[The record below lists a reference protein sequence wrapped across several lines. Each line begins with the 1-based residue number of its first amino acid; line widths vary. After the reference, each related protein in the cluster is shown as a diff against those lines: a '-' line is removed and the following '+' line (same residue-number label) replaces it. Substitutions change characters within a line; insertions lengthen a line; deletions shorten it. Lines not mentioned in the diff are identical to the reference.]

1 MSRQASAAS
10 SSRGRAGGATTL
22 LVALA
27 TAALFALPF
36 GYLLLKLASVD
47 GPWNIVS
54 DPGTLSTV
62 RGSLLLATVVTAVA
76 GTLGVGLAWLV
87 VRTDLPGRR
96 VWRVL
101 APLPLV
107 IPSFVGAHAY
117 VSTFAP
123 GGLLEASFGWTW
135 LPEVRGFWGAVFVL
149 SVLSYPYVY
158 LPVAARLTS
167 MPPSWEESSR
177 LLGRGPIST
186 LRTVVWPQLAPSVL
200 AGTTLV
206 FLYAISDFGA
216 VSFVQYDTL
225 TRKVF
230 EARLDRDRS
239 VVFSLLLG
247 TIAIVVAA
255 VSLAIARRLPAM
267 PSAAMRRPLQY
278 RLARGRW
285 FATGAV
291 ATVVGLALAVPVA
304 VLVWWVVRGTRS
316 GARRSSVVELD
327 VALWSSAWVA
337 VVAAVVTVAVVLP
350 LAWLTARRPG
360 KSVAMANVFM
370 SAAFALPGIVIA
382 LSMVRVFVSTALYQ
396 SFFVLI
402 LSYVLHFAGQAIGA
416 ESNAFAAIPM
426 RLHEAARMLGAGA
439 VRRFATIDVRLLL
452 PGLAAAGGLVL
463 LSVLKELPAT
473 LMLRPIGFNTLATRI
488 FGTAEEA
495 LLLDAGRLSLVLIAL
510 SGVLTWVLV
519 LRSAPRS

>member
-1 MSRQASAAS
+1 MPRTVPRVRGAGAVAIAVASA
-10 SSRGRAGGATTL
+10 T
-22 LVALA
+22 
-27 TAALFALPF
+27 LFALPF
-36 GYLLLKLASVD
+36 GYLLLKLASVG
-47 GPWNIVS
+47 GPWQILS
-54 DPGTLSTV
+54 DADTVDTV
-62 RGSLLLATVVTAVA
+62 RGSLLLAVTVTLLASAV
-76 GTLGVGLAWLV
+76 GVSLAWFV
-87 VRTDLPGRR
+87 VRTNVPGRR
-96 VWRVL
+96 AWRILV
-101 APLPLV
+101 PVPLV

-123 GGLLEASFGWTW
+123 GGLLESSFGWSW
-135 LPEVRGFWGAVFVL
+135 VPEVRGFWGAVFVL
-149 SVLSYPYVY
+149 TLLSYPYVY

-167 MPPSWEESSR
+167 MPPSWEESAR
-177 LLGRGPIST
+177 LLGHRPLAM
-186 LRTVVWPQLAPSVL
+186 LRTVVWPQLATSLL
-200 AGTTLV
+200 AGATLV

-247 TIAIVVAA
+247 TIALIIAA
-255 VSLAIARRLPAM
+255 LSLRASRRLPNI
-267 PSAAMRRPLQY
+267 AAAPMRQPLQY
-278 RLARGRW
+278 RLGRGRW
-285 FATGAV
+285 WATGLV
-291 ATVVGLALAVPVA
+291 GTVLTMALAVPVA

-316 GARRSSVVELD
+316 GGRRSSVVKLD
-327 VALWSSAWVA
+327 EALWSSAWIS
-337 VVAAVVTVAVVLP
+337 VVAAVVTVAIVLP
-350 LAWLTARRPG
+350 LAWLAARRPG
-360 KSVAMANVFM
+360 RSVTIANVVM

-382 LSMVRVFVSTALYQ
+382 LSMVRVFVGTALYQ
-396 SFFVLI
+396 TYFVLV

-416 ESNAFAAIPM
+416 ETAAFAGIPQ

-439 VRRFATIDVRLLL
+439 VRRFVTIDLRLLV

-495 LLLDAGRLSLVLIAL
+495 LLLDAGRLSLVLIGL
-510 SGVLTWVLV
+510 SGMLTWALV
-519 LRSAPRS
+519 LRRK